1 MTLNKMINS
10 KLSFIRDFQQKHPTS
25 HVGGS
30 MGLFLRG
37 IDLKR
42 DLSISDIDITIDE
55 MNIEQT
61 QKFELRSDSNDFDF
75 SLKHHLGDGYYLKFD
90 IRINPEPSFE
100 IIEFDGEFYN
110 VSKLRD
116 ILFWKQKYSNKGV
129 EKHTNDL
136 ITIATGI
143 RPFEYSTTHNY
154 LADDIP
160 F

>member
-1 MTLNKMINS
+1 MTKSNFI
-10 KLSFIRDFQQKHPTS
+10 KLKLEFLREFQQKQPTS

-42 DLSISDIDITIDE
+42 DLTFSDLDITIDE
-55 MNIEQT
+55 MNVEET
-61 QKFELRSDSNDFDF
+61 LKFDSRSDRNDFDF
-75 SLKHHLGDGYYLKFD
+75 SLKHTFENNYYVKFD

-100 IIEFDGEFYN
+100 IIEFDGHMYN

-129 EKHTNDL
+129 EKHTDDL
-136 ITIATGI
+136 ITISTGV
-143 RPFEYSTTHNY
+143 RPIKKLVTNKFT
-154 LADDIP
+154 DDLP